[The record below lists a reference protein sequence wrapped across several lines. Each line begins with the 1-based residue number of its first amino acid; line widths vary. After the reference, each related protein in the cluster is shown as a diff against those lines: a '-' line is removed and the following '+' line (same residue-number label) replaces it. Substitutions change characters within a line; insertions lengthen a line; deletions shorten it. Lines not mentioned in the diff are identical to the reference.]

1 MTFRRKTGC
10 SELLGLGI
18 LVTILGTPSA
28 EGAETRIVRV
38 VPPSSPDSTAYR
50 DLGAAVAAVRDG
62 GVVELEAG
70 VYTLSPRAYLDT
82 TCGNC
87 EAESTSVRATVGLR
101 VSGKN
106 IRIVGPRDR
115 VAGADSTRANRAVI
129 RTFAGYGIL
138 FEDCEDCAL
147 LGVTVTEGRRD
158 TSANATDA
166 AVVVKRSRVTIEQC
180 TLEGNLGDSTTVA
193 RTVVGIMGI
202 AGREGA
208 NITAS
213 RNNIVRNSWDGI
225 ALYRGAS
232 AVIEGNVID
241 GVDLACGERM
251 GGGRGVGIGVTW
263 NATATIRG
271 NLVKRYWKGIGAFLD
286 AQVTVEDNV
295 IEQVATWGLTLWDA
309 GKGRPSGTFLRNVVY
324 RTGACGASVIRGN
337 ADPPAPG
344 RFAQNVLVET
354 GQDPRYD
361 TGEPYCFQEPIA
373 RHAVPATFEIADNV
387 LFANRTAGGQP
398 APGDVTDAEFRAKL
412 EAIRGAHGAWPSLA
426 GSDFWTV
433 YASPKP

>member
-1 MTFRRKTGC
+1 MM
-10 SELLGLGI
+10 
-18 LVTILGTPSA
+18 LVALIVDAPRG
-28 EGAETRIVRV
+28 ETQDRVVRV
-38 VPPSSPDSTAYR
+38 APPSSPDETAYH
-50 DLGAAVAAVRDG
+50 DLRAAVAAVREG
-62 GVVELEAG
+62 GVIELEAG
-70 VYTLSPRAYLDT
+70 VYHLTPTTYWDE

-87 EAESTSVRATVGLR
+87 EAESTRVRATVGLR

-115 VAGADSTRANRAVI
+115 MTEGADSTRKTAAVI

-138 FEDCEDCAL
+138 FEDCQDCVL

-166 AVVVKRSRVTIEQC
+166 AIVVKRSRVTIEQC
-180 TLEGNLGDSTTVA
+180 RLEGNLGDSTTVA

-208 NITAS
+208 NLTAT
-213 RNNIVRNSWDGI
+213 RNHIVRNSWDGI
-225 ALYRGAS
+225 ALYRGAT
-232 AVIEGNVID
+232 AVIENNVID
-241 GVDLACGERM
+241 GVDLACGGRM

-324 RTGACGASVIRGN
+324 RTGACGASVIRES

-344 RFAQNVLVET
+344 RFVGNVLVET

-361 TGEPYCFQEPIA
+361 SGEPYCFQTPIA
-373 RHAVPATFEIADNV
+373 LHAVPAAFEIADNV
-387 LFANRTAGGQP
+387 QFANRMAGGQP
-398 APGDVTDAEFRAKL
+398 AQGDVADTEFRGKL
-412 EAIRGAHGAWPSLA
+412 EAIRSAHTAWPVLA
-426 GSDFWTV
+426 QSDFWTV